1 MARLAIV
8 AALLL
13 VPVIT
18 VWVAVSS
25 LLSRR
30 VDVAAILS
38 LSALRPSLLAYNSEA
53 YLVRVSKLDGAL
65 LGIGKGGSD
74 LDELGSWACYGG
86 DNGSSQRA
94 GRYNAPGK
102 HAGVQ

>member
-1 MARLAIV
+1 VARLAIV

-25 LLSRR
+25 LLSR